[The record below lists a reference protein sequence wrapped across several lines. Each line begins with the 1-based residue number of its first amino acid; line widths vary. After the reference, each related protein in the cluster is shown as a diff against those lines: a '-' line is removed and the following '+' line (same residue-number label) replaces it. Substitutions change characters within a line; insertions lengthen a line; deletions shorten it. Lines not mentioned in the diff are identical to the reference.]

1 MILQYD
7 YFKDSF
13 NSKLFEDSYSDL
25 LRKIAENPERYIG
38 LFRPTKPKTKL
49 IQNITQSHEIRF
61 GDALEF
67 IIERYFEASGF
78 ILHEK
83 RFRTDD
89 GTELSIDQLFSKGD
103 KLYMIEQKVRDD
115 HDSTKKVGQFDNFE
129 NKYFALTQRHD
140 DFEIIPIMW
149 FIDDSLVKNK
159 RYYLDR
165 MNSMANDYK
174 CEPKLF
180 YGNSMFLE
188 IDDFEEAIWDEML
201 DYLEKWK
208 DTLPDMPEINFDS
221 NAKIV
226 FEEIKDLPPIIY
238 RKLLNNDDILKQIF
252 PIIFPEGIVLQFLC
266 DYFLSKREPIYKT
279 LGEMLMIRK
288 SYTNM
293 LLFA

>member
-1 MILQYD
+1 MILEYD

-25 LRKIAENPERYIG
+25 LRKITENPERYIG

-67 IIERYFEASGF
+67 IFERYFEASGF
-78 ILHEK
+78 VLHEK

-89 GTELSIDQLFSKGD
+89 NTELSIDQLFSMGD

-129 NKYFALTQRHD
+129 NKYFALTQRYD

-149 FIDDSLVKNK
+149 FIDDSLVKNR

-165 MNSMANDYK
+165 MDSMAHDYK
-174 CEPKLF
+174 CHPKLF

-188 IDDFEEAIWDEML
+188 TEDFDEAIWDEML

-208 DTLPDMPEINFDS
+208 NTLPDMPEINFDS
-221 NAKIV
+221 NAEIV

-238 RKLLNNDDILKQIF
+238 RKLLNNNEILKQIF
-252 PIIFPEGIVLQFLC
+252 PIIFPEGIVLQLLC

-288 SYTNM
+288 SYTDM

>member
-1 MILQYD
+1 MILEYD

-25 LRKIAENPERYIG
+25 LCKIADYPERYIG

-78 ILHEK
+78 TLHEK
-83 RFRTDD
+83 RFRTNDD
-89 GTELSIDQLFSKGD
+89 TELSIDQLFSKRD

-129 NKYFALTQRHD
+129 NKYFALTQRYD
-140 DFEIIPIMW
+140 YEIIPIMW
-149 FIDDSLVKNK
+149 FIDDSLEKNRK
-159 RYYLDR
+159 YYQDR
-165 MNSMANDYK
+165 MNSMANDYA
-174 CEPKLF
+174 CSPKLF
-180 YGNSMFLE
+180 YGDRMFSDIE
-188 IDDFEEAIWDEML
+188 DFDYKIWEEML

-208 DTLPDMPEINFDS
+208 DTLPDMPEINFDN
-221 NAKIV
+221 NAEIV
-226 FEEIKDLPPIIY
+226 FEEIKDLKPSIY
-238 RKLLNNDDILKQIF
+238 RKILNNNEVLKQIF
-252 PIIFPEGIVLQFLC
+252 PIIFPDGTVLQLLC
-266 DYFLSKREPIYKT
+266 DYFLSKHEPIYHT

>member
-1 MILQYD
+1 MILDYN
-7 YFKDSF
+7 YFKNSF

-25 LRKIAENPERYIG
+25 LRKIADNPERYIG

-67 IIERYFEASGF
+67 IFERYFEASGF
-78 ILHEK
+78 SLHEK

-89 GTELSIDQLFSKGD
+89 DTELSIDQLFSMGN

-129 NKYFALTQRHD
+129 NKYFALTQRYD

-149 FIDDSLVKNK
+149 FIDDSLVKNR

-165 MNSMANDYK
+165 MDSMAHDYK

-180 YGNSMFLE
+180 YGNNMFLE
-188 IDDFEEAIWDEML
+188 IEDFDETIWDEML

-208 DTLPDMPEINFDS
+208 DTLPDMPEINFDN
-221 NAKIV
+221 NAEIV
-226 FEEIKDLPPIIY
+226 FKEIKDLNPNIY
-238 RKLLNNDDILKQIF
+238 RKLLNNDEILKQIF
-252 PIIFPEGIVLQFLC
+252 PIIFPTSTVLGLLH
-266 DYFLSKREPIYKT
+266 DYFRSKEEPIYQT
-279 LGEMLMIRK
+279 LANKLE
-288 SYTNM
+288 
-293 LLFA
+293 